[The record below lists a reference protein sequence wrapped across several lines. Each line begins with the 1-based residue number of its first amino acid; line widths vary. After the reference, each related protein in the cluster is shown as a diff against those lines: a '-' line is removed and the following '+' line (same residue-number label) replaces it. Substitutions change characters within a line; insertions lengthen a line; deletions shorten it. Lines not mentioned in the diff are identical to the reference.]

1 MSGIRGPKVAV
12 KYKKKAKGRKTDTHG
27 IGAKDQRLER
37 STFPKAL
44 DAHRKNGIENQC
56 QAMKEEPETKR
67 GKHTCC

>member
-1 MSGIRGPKVAV
+1 MSGICGPKVAV

-44 DAHRKNGIENQC
+44 EL
-56 QAMKEEPETKR
+56 T
-67 GKHTCC
+67 GKMELRTNARQ